1 MTAGQNSIYIN
12 KNYHHHYPFST
23 GSINPNFYSP
33 QICKL
38 YIFPLPRYFK
48 LQIYHKVILYMKLLK
63 RKLSSRFKKKKK
75 KKSFSFS
82 KMNLEQTICNTED
95 WFFFFLLKSGWKYFT
110 HSLSHIL
117 PHLKKKITHTQLKNG
132 TFLLGGGEVL
142 VWVKK
147 GIYS

>member
-23 GSINPNFYSP
+23 GSINPNFFLPKSANSIYSP
-33 QICKL
+33 SPDISSYKFIIKSF
-38 YIFPLPRYFK
+38 YIWNYLNANFLPD
-48 LQIYHKVILYMKLLK
+48 L
-63 RKLSSRFKKKKK
+63 KKKKK

-110 HSLSHIL
+110 HSHSHIL
-117 PHLKKKITHTQLKNG
+117 PHLKKKLHTPSWKMEHFFWEEG
-132 TFLLGGGEVL
+132 RF
-142 VWVKK
+142 
-147 GIYS
+147 